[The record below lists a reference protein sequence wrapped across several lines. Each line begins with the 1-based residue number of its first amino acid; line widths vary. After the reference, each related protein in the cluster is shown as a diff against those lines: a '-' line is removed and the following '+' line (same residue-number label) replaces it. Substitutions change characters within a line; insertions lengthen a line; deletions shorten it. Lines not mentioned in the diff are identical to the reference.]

1 MARLIPTSGQ
11 GRPGSRVRPDPP
23 PPGVAPPLR
32 QGPLPIASFEEL
44 ARDFDGD
51 SRLDQVFIVLTVGAS
66 LIATLGLL
74 SNSPAVVI
82 GAMLVAPWIQPL
94 RAASFGLLHGMLPL
108 ALRALGTLTFGVG
121 LTVALSGLLGVSAGL
136 PVFGSE
142 VESRTT
148 PNLLDLG
155 IALVAGSL
163 ASYAK
168 VRNKAVSSLAG
179 TAIAVAL
186 VPPVCVFGLLLS
198 GRMWQEAQ
206 GAGLLFAANLLGIL
220 SGALLTF
227 AATERGLWQQ
237 LLRSRLVAISLLLTA
252 LLLVPLSG
260 SFVNLV
266 GRAQRQSA
274 LQQIEQDITESL
286 RKETITL
293 GRNSELLD
301 VTIDWGQNPPLIRAS
316 VRVTNPGLPTPQQVA
331 AVQNFINSRQPI
343 RYRLVVQR
351 TAIEVIGPE
360 AEPNPADIQEQLRLQ
375 EQQRNAPSPSPP
387 DTDAPDA
394 PDPAEA
400 PRPPDP
406 PPSAAIP
413 SGAD

>member
-1 MARLIPTSGQ
+1 
-11 GRPGSRVRPDPP
+11 
-23 PPGVAPPLR
+23 
-32 QGPLPIASFEEL
+32 
-44 ARDFDGD
+44 
-51 SRLDQVFIVLTVGAS
+51 
-66 LIATLGLL
+66 
-74 SNSPAVVI
+74 
-82 GAMLVAPWIQPL
+82 
-94 RAASFGLLHGMLPL
+94 
-108 ALRALGTLTFGVG
+108 VG
-121 LTVALSGLLGVSAGL
+121 LTVALSGLLGISAGL

-142 VESRTT
+142 VNSRTT

-198 GRMWQEAQ
+198 GRMWEEAR

-266 GRAQRQSA
+266 GRAQRLSA
-274 LQQIEQDITESL
+274 LQQIEKDITESL

-301 VTIDWGQNPPLIRAS
+301 VSIDWSQNPPLIRAS
-316 VRVTNPGLPTPQQVA
+316 VRVTNPGLPTSQQVA

-360 AEPNPADIQEQLRLQ
+360 AKPNPEEVQERLRL
-375 EQQRNAPSPSPP
+375 SPSPP
-387 DTDAPDA
+387 P
-394 PDPAEA
+394 PEA
-400 PRPPDP
+400 PSPPHDEP
-406 PPSAAIP
+406 PPPPPQGSPADAGAAVQP
-413 SGAD
+413 GGATSPVPAGRD